1 MWSKRGKKIS
11 GDRQRKRKERE
22 NLVPGRR
29 KEKKYLIPLIIFTGS
44 LNAEGLE
51 CLMMVINILITIIKY
66 HISCDYE

>member
-1 MWSKRGKKIS
+1 MVKKGEKIYGERQGKR
-11 GDRQRKRKERE
+11 RKRE

-51 CLMMVINILITIIKY
+51 CLMMVINILITIIKN
-66 HISCDYE
+66 HISFDYE